1 MKSRNKNCITNT
13 KPKLRHIMMCS
24 ILGEFVALSLSLSDS
39 SFLLGLDVC
48 ALTLLMAE
56 LADWPGN
63 ISSVFKLADL
73 FFV

>member
-1 MKSRNKNCITNT
+1 
-13 KPKLRHIMMCS
+13 MCS
-24 ILGEFVALSLSLSDS
+24 IVGEFVALFSLVVSVDS
-39 SFLLGLDVC
+39 SFLVGLDVC
-48 ALTLLMAE
+48 ALTLLMAK